1 MKEEGIDMQN
11 ILVIME
17 NNSFLVRN
25 IIEQLE
31 ELNYNVESV
40 EMDIHKI
47 SMKKN
52 NYEAIFL
59 YTESDTDVNAKELV
73 FIRDKSIEENIPV
86 FYLGDDVE
94 NLQSIMPEYV
104 LKSVFKRPIDVK
116 VTAKIVDKYI
126 KEYGKQIKKKILVV
140 DDSGAMLRNVKGWLG
155 DKYNVILANSGAMAI
170 KYLATDRPDLV
181 LLDYEMPVIDGRQVL
196 EMIRTETEFRD
207 VPVIF
212 LTSKNDRE
220 SILKVMELKPEGY
233 LLKTMEP
240 ERIVEEV
247 DNFFRKQKASKAL
260 S

>member
-1 MKEEGIDMQN
+1 
-11 ILVIME
+11 ME
-17 NNSFLVRN
+17 NSSFLVRN
-25 IIEQLE
+25 ITEQLQ
-31 ELNYNVESV
+31 ELDYNVESV
-40 EMDIHKI
+40 EMDIQKIAMHKGI
-47 SMKKN
+47 
-52 NYEAIFL
+52 YEAIFL

-73 FIRDKSIEENIPV
+73 YVRDKAVEENIPV
-86 FYLGDDVE
+86 FYLGEDPE
-94 NLQSIMPEYV
+94 NLKNIFPEYV
-104 LKSVFKRPIDVK
+104 LKSVFKRPVDVK
-116 VTAKIVDKYI
+116 VTAKIIDEYV
-126 KEYGKQIKKKILVV
+126 KEYGKQVKKKILVV

-240 ERIVEEV
+240 KQIIAEV
-247 DNFFRKQKASKAL
+247 DKFFVKQKVNLCSK
-260 S
+260 

>member
-1 MKEEGIDMQN
+1 MQN
-11 ILVIME
+11 ILMIME
-17 NNSFLVRN
+17 TSSFLARN
-25 IIEQLE
+25 IAEQLE
-31 ELNYNVESV
+31 DLNYNVDSV
-40 EMDIHKI
+40 EMDIHMI
-47 SMKKN
+47 SEQKN

-59 YTESDTDVNAKELV
+59 YTESDTDVKAKEV
-73 FIRDKSIEENIPV
+73 IYIRDKAIEENIPV
-86 FYLGDDVE
+86 FYLGDDAEDVKR
-94 NLQSIMPEYV
+94 IIPEHV

-116 VTAKIVDKYI
+116 VTAKIVDDYI
-126 KEYGKQIKKKILVV
+126 KDYGKQVKKKVLVV

-155 DKYNVILANSGAMAI
+155 EKYNVILANSGTMAI

-207 VPVIF
+207 IPVIF

-247 DNFFRKQKASKAL
+247 DKFFMKQKVDNSFK
-260 S
+260 

>member
-1 MKEEGIDMQN
+1 MQN
-11 ILVIME
+11 ILMIME
-17 NNSFLVRN
+17 TSSFLARN
-25 IIEQLE
+25 IAEQLE
-31 ELNYNVESV
+31 DLNYNVDSV
-40 EMDIHKI
+40 EMDIHMI
-47 SMKKN
+47 SEQKN

-59 YTESDTDVNAKELV
+59 YTESDTDVKAKEV
-73 FIRDKSIEENIPV
+73 IYIRDKAIEENIPV
-86 FYLGDDVE
+86 FYLGDDAEDVKK
-94 NLQSIMPEYV
+94 IIPEHV

-116 VTAKIVDKYI
+116 VTAKIVDEYI
-126 KEYGKQIKKKILVV
+126 KDYGKQVKKKVLVV

-155 DKYNVILANSGAMAI
+155 EKYNVILANSGTMAI

-196 EMIRTETEFRD
+196 EMIRTENEFRD
-207 VPVIF
+207 IPVIF

-247 DNFFRKQKASKAL
+247 DKFFMKQKVDNSFK
-260 S
+260 

>member
-1 MKEEGIDMQN
+1 MEK
-11 ILVIME
+11 ILVIAE

-25 IIEQLE
+25 IAKQLE
-31 ELNYNVESV
+31 ELHYEIAIA
-40 EMDIHKI
+40 EMNIQTI
-47 SMKKN
+47 SEYKDN
-52 NYEAIFL
+52 FEAMFL
-59 YTESDTDVNAKELV
+59 YIESDTEIYTKELI
-73 FIRDKSIEENIPV
+73 FIRDKAVEENIPI
-86 FYLGDDVE
+86 FYLGEDAE
-94 NLQSIMPEYV
+94 NLQKIIPEYI
-104 LKSVFKRPIDVK
+104 LKSIFKRPIDVK

-140 DDSGAMLRNVKGWLG
+140 DDSGAMLRSVKSWLG
-155 DKYNVILANSGAMAI
+155 DKYNVILANSGTMAI

-220 SILKVMELKPEGY
+220 SIMKVMELKPEGY

-240 ERIVEEV
+240 KHIVEEV
-247 DNFFRKQKASKAL
+247 DKFFMKMKFNNTFK
-260 S
+260 